1 MSNYQAGACNI
12 GPSEIKR
19 RRQGALVGAILFAVT
34 TILFVVTDAST
45 STRLVTFIPALLFAV
60 GMIQSKR
67 KFCVA
72 YGFMGV
78 FNFGKAGQMEKVRSS
93 EEKAAD
99 RATALSLLSHAMVIA
114 LAITGLIYFWPA

>member
-19 RRQGALVGAILFAVT
+19 RRQGALVGAVLFAVT

-67 KFCVA
+67 RFCVA

-78 FNFGKAGQMEKVRSS
+78 FSFEKLGDTKKVTVNQDLKADKKYAVKLLLQSVVI
-93 EEKAAD
+93 AIVL
-99 RATALSLLSHAMVIA
+99 TALVV
-114 LAITGLIYFWPA
+114 LI

>member
-19 RRQGALVGAILFAVT
+19 RRQGALVGAILFAIT

-67 KFCVA
+67 RFCVA

-78 FNFGKAGQMEKVRSS
+78 FSFEKLGDTKKITVNQDL
-93 EEKAAD
+93 KAD
-99 RATALSLLSHAMVIA
+99 RKYAVKLLLQSVAIAIVLTALVILL
-114 LAITGLIYFWPA
+114 

>member
-19 RRQGALVGAILFAVT
+19 RRQGALVGAVLFAVT
-34 TILFVVTDAST
+34 TILFVVTNAST

-67 KFCVA
+67 RFCVA

-78 FNFGKAGQMEKVRSS
+78 FSFEKLGDTKKVTVNQDLKADKKYAVKLLLQSV
-93 EEKAAD
+93 AIAIVL
-99 RATALSLLSHAMVIA
+99 TALVILL
-114 LAITGLIYFWPA
+114 

>member
-19 RRQGALVGAILFAVT
+19 RRQGALVGAVLFAVT

-45 STRLVTFIPALLFAV
+45 STRLVTFMPALLFAV

-67 KFCVA
+67 RFCVA

-78 FNFGKAGQMEKVRSS
+78 FSFEKLGNTKKVTVNQDLKADKKYAVKLLLQSV
-93 EEKAAD
+93 AIAIVL
-99 RATALSLLSHAMVIA
+99 TALVVLL
-114 LAITGLIYFWPA
+114 

>member
-19 RRQGALVGAILFAVT
+19 RRQGALVGAILFAIT

-67 KFCVA
+67 RFCVA

-78 FNFGKAGQMEKVRSS
+78 FSFEKLGDTKKITVNQDLKADKKYAVKLLLQSV
-93 EEKAAD
+93 AIAIVL
-99 RATALSLLSHAMVIA
+99 TALVILL
-114 LAITGLIYFWPA
+114 

>member
-78 FNFGKAGQMEKVRSS
+78 FSFEKLGDTKKVTVNQDLKADKKYAVKLLLQSV
-93 EEKAAD
+93 AIAIVL
-99 RATALSLLSHAMVIA
+99 TALVILL
-114 LAITGLIYFWPA
+114 